1 MQTDSTYK
9 ARCRKQK
16 MGTGLSVM
24 KQPPL
29 FQKNTYLL
37 YTMTRKK
44 LKHKQD
50 NKFVQHL
57 QILVQT
63 IAFKI
68 SECNFIRSLKF
79 CFLIWFIND
88 MRQKLSSCVYKV
100 ASAPRNPDLFGTLD
114 LTKSLKKRKNLPK
127 SNYVYYTS
135 QHNSSGTHETKCWIW
150 STVVFI

>member
-1 MQTDSTYK
+1 MNADTACK

-24 KQPPL
+24 KQTL

-37 YTMTRKK
+37 YTIVRKK
-44 LKHKQD
+44 LKTKQD
-50 NKFVQHL
+50 SKSIQHL
-57 QILVQT
+57 QSLVQT

-68 SECNFIRSLKF
+68 SECNFICSLKF

-88 MRQKLSSCVYKV
+88 TRQKLSSCVYKV

-114 LTKSLKKRKNLPK
+114 IIKSLKKIKNLPK
-127 SNYVYYTS
+127 QLLSNTIHRSDQIQSHICIY
-135 QHNSSGTHETKCWIW
+135 
-150 STVVFI
+150 